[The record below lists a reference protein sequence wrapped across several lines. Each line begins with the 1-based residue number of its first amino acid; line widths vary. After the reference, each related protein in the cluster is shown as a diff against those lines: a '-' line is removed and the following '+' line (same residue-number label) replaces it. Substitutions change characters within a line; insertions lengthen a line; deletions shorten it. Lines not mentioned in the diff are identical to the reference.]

1 MRDPRIRIF
10 VIIALSVAAFISIAG
25 AALAFLYWLYLP
37 GRFRCIRRPA
47 AVLFF
52 SMIIVV
58 SVISEFT
65 SGNGLSYFIRM
76 TVILLL
82 ALYAYTAYAPGEFFR
97 VSVWL
102 FGRRGFEPGLIAEM
116 SMEALNDL
124 EDDSSNIRIALRQKE
139 VPLGFSTLV
148 PVIGMFVLNQIRRA
162 YDQADLLTVRGY
174 TNGGTLCPDFHPGI
188 RDYFSGIVA
197 ICILFIAIFPVRDI
211 FILLH

>member
-25 AALAFLYWLYLP
+25 AALAFLYWLCLP
-37 GRFRCIRRPA
+37 GRFRCMRRPA
-47 AVLFF
+47 ALLFL
-52 SMIIVV
+52 SMILVV

-82 ALYAYTAYAPGEFFR
+82 ALYAYTAYIPGEFFR

-102 FGRRGFEPGLIAEM
+102 FGKRGFDPGLIAEM

-124 EDDSSNIRIALRQKE
+124 EDDSSNIRIALRQKK

-174 TNGGTLCPDFHPGI
+174 TNGGTLCPVFHPGI
-188 RDYFSGIVA
+188 RDYFGGIVA